1 MPVLRKEQ
9 ILVRPVITEENT
21 TLMERDQYTFEV
33 HLDSNKIMIKAAVQD
48 TFNVKVK
55 AVNVMNVKPSKKSR
69 TIRRG
74 AGRISGSTRPW
85 KKAIVTLESG
95 NHIDIFEQV

>member
-1 MPVLRKEQ
+1 MPVLRNDQ

-33 HLDSNKIMIKAAVQD
+33 HQDSNKFQIKAAVQD
-48 TFNVKVK
+48 AFDVKVK

-69 TIRRG
+69 MIRRG
-74 AGRISGSTRPW
+74 AGRISGTTRSW
-85 KKAIVTLESG
+85 KKAIVTLEAG